1 MMAAVHV
8 VELVPR
14 LWYCARLLT
23 GAIVYHCRF
32 HLCFSCSD
40 KSKCLRW
47 KGFINRPVRPQLV
60 GLHAILGRH
69 LCNTVQVFDMKSTL
83 LLIMLDDLL
92 NV

>member
-32 HLCFSCSD
+32 HLCFSCSE
-40 KSKCLRW
+40 
-47 KGFINRPVRPQLV
+47 
-60 GLHAILGRH
+60 
-69 LCNTVQVFDMKSTL
+69 VQMSAVKR
-83 LLIMLDDLL
+83 
-92 NV
+92 VY